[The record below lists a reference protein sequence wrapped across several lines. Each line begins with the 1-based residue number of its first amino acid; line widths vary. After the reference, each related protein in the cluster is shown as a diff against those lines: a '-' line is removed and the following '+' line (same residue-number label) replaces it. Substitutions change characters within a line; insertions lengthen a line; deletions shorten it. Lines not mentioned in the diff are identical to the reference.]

1 MTVTKGVAVVSD
13 INNKKIRS
21 VIRKRNQITL
31 GKELMEQMG
40 ISEGDTLEFRVHNG
54 MLLGIPLET
63 KPKSDQ
69 SWYWSDSW
77 QAAENSVDEWLDQ
90 GGLDQSP
97 KYTAEQFLEEMK
109 YQIQTSF
116 PSHK

>member
-1 MTVTKGVAVVSD
+1 LKVTKGVAVVSD
-13 INNKKIRS
+13 FNKKKIRS

-31 GKELMEQMG
+31 GKELMDQMG
-40 ISEGDTLEFRVHNG
+40 ITEGDAIEFMV
-54 MLLGIPLET
+54 
-63 KPKSDQ
+63 Q

-97 KYTAEQFLEEMK
+97 VFTADQFLEEMK
-109 YQIQTSF
+109 RRS
-116 PSHK
+116 K